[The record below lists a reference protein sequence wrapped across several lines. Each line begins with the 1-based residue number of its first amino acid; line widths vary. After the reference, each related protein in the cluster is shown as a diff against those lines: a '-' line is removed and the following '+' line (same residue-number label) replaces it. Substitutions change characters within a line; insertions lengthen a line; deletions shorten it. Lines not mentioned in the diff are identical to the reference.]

1 MNRIIR
7 YFNQNRKKVYISL
20 IIIVFLFGLL
30 QLLNVM
36 AKNKKEEEK
45 DTSGINEIMQN
56 NKSIVS
62 NKSAV
67 SGTSISEKKLKKDTD
82 VIDNFFKY
90 CNEGNIENAYN
101 LLTDEC
107 KEEMY
112 PTIDEFK
119 KEFITTTYLVKE
131 KKEHIQ

>member
-45 DTSGINEIMQN
+45 DTSGINRN
-56 NKSIVS
+56 NAK
-62 NKSAV
+62 
-67 SGTSISEKKLKKDTD
+67 
-82 VIDNFFKY
+82 
-90 CNEGNIENAYN
+90 
-101 LLTDEC
+101 
-107 KEEMY
+107 
-112 PTIDEFK
+112 
-119 KEFITTTYLVKE
+119 
-131 KKEHIQ
+131 Q

>member
-56 NKSIVS
+56 NINIKIIS
-62 NKSAV
+62 NNIWRCTDWL
-67 SGTSISEKKLKKDTD
+67 TS
-82 VIDNFFKY
+82 
-90 CNEGNIENAYN
+90 N
-101 LLTDEC
+101 LQ
-107 KEEMY
+107 
-112 PTIDEFK
+112 K
-119 KEFITTTYLVKE
+119 KEF
-131 KKEHIQ
+131 

>member
-90 CNEGNIENAYN
+90 CNEGNIENAYLLLYIPLLQIQLFLHCCIQKN
-101 LLTDEC
+101 LLQRL
-107 KEEMY
+107 
-112 PTIDEFK
+112 I
-119 KEFITTTYLVKE
+119 
-131 KKEHIQ
+131 

>member
-7 YFNQNRKKVYISL
+7 YFNQNRKKVYIAL

-56 NKSIVS
+56 NK
-62 NKSAV
+62 A
-67 SGTSISEKKLKKDTD
+67 
-82 VIDNFFKY
+82 
-90 CNEGNIENAYN
+90 
-101 LLTDEC
+101 
-107 KEEMY
+107 
-112 PTIDEFK
+112 
-119 KEFITTTYLVKE
+119 
-131 KKEHIQ
+131 

>member
-82 VIDNFFKY
+82 VIDNFFKN
-90 CNEGNIENAYN
+90 CNEGNIDNAYS
-101 LLTDEC
+101 
-107 KEEMY
+107 
-112 PTIDEFK
+112 
-119 KEFITTTYLVKE
+119 
-131 KKEHIQ
+131 